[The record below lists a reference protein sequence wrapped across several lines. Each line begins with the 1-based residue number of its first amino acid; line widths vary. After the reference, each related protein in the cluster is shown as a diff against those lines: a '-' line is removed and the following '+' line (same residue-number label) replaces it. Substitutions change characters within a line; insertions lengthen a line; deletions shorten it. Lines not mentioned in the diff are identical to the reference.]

1 MSIVNSMSES
11 TDIINEL
18 FGFSF
23 LFTCTLHYDDS
34 ERCAQRNLRTSM
46 WVRERIENEG
56 ADVK

>member
-18 FGFSF
+18 FGSSL
-23 LFTCTLHYDDS
+23 LFTCTLYYDDS
-34 ERCAQRNLRTSM
+34 ERCAQRNLRTRK
-46 WVRERIENEG
+46 WVRECSENEG